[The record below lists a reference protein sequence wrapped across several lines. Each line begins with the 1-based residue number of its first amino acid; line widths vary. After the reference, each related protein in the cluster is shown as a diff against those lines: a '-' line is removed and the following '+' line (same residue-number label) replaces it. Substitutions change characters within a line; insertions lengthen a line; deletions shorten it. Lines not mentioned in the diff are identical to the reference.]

1 MPRKHITFPPPR
13 YPEITKADDSLLRRI
28 STTADSGDEATRYL
42 AALRQIMQTQ
52 NGYLSSAH
60 HQDYYPG
67 DAIELCAERAN
78 DNAAAFTLCHLII
91 IQSARAQTCP
101 FTLIATTGSTTGHNA
116 HNYHPAS
123 RTNSTP
129 PTNTRTN
136 TA

>member
-60 HQDYYPG
+60 HKTTTP
-67 DAIELCAERAN
+67 ATPSNFAP
-78 DNAAAFTLCHLII
+78 NAPTTTPQPLL
-91 IQSARAQTCP
+91 SATSSSSKAP
-101 FTLIATTGSTTGHNA
+101 SHKPAPSPLATTGSTTGHNA